1 MITRQIVSFMLEDTV
16 LGVDILQIK
25 EIYRQMSMSPI
36 PDAPP
41 HLRGLMNLRGRVV
54 TVVDLNVCLN
64 RSPVAHLADRRLL
77 ILKTREEILNCEAG
91 TEAEAQGLGEDI
103 VGFLIDRMDDVLSLE
118 ESDILPAPANLAD
131 IDESLIKGVVKRGNR
146 LVMLLDLPAVLDKVM
161 AAISEKEER
170 ASGA

>member
-1 MITRQIVSFMLEDTV
+1 MTRQIVSFVLEDTV

-25 EIYRQMSMSPI
+25 EIYRQMSMNPI

-64 RSPVAHLADRRLL
+64 RSPVAQLADRRLL
-77 ILKTREEILNCEAG
+77 ILKTREEILSCEAG
-91 TEAEAQGLGEDI
+91 TEAEARGLGEDI
-103 VGFLIDRMDDVLSLE
+103 VGFLIDRMDDVLTLE
-118 ESDILPAPANLAD
+118 QSDILPAPANLAD
-131 IDESLIKGVVKRGNR
+131 IDESLIKGVVKRGSR
-146 LVMLLDLPAVLDKVM
+146 LVMLLDLPAVLEKVM

-170 ASGA
+170 TPGA